1 MVPSSMLTVNTTM
14 DTNAVNPA
22 VSALDSSGNISL
34 RSAIER
40 ANIEGGDTI
49 TTPAGDY
56 KLSLGALSITNS
68 VTIEGAGAATTLIDT
83 QQMDRVMTVA
93 SGAGTVTLQGL
104 TLENGAAPATGGSG
118 DLRSQDSG
126 GGAILDEGATNLNI
140 VNSVLTNNTAEGA
153 NNTNGANGGF
163 GEGGAVYQYGGTLTF
178 TDSTV
183 SNNHADGG
191 AGAVSYGGGVGAGGG
206 VYTVLGQLVVQSST
220 FSGNQADGGNA
231 TGFALGGAG
240 QGGAI
245 DYATTQSG
253 VNLTVADSTF
263 SGNTAQGGSFTGGE
277 GFGGAGEGGAFY
289 DATSANITDS
299 TIADNSAM
307 GGAVTQPTGVVEPT
321 GAPLANGAGG
331 GYFFAGGEGTT
342 ASIGGTIIAKNS
354 ASGVENAVEDVQPQL
369 PPQINPDVFTTNPN
383 TNPFTSLGN
392 NLIGVNAQ
400 TTDGFANGTH
410 DDQVGG
416 TTSTTQIDPLLGL
429 LQNNGGPTDT
439 MAITSASPA
448 HNTGAAFGLTTDQRG
463 FARTIAGLTDVG
475 AFELDVTPPTAILNA
490 ANGVGASGAGAN
502 TTTVVVTYSSTDSG
516 VNPASF
522 GTGNITV
529 NNGATVTGF
538 SASGDVVTY
547 TVQAPD
553 SNWANSPQGPYTIS
567 LVAGSVTNND
577 GTGIVGVPDFG
588 TFNVNT
594 AVPVVVPKF
603 FAVAAGSGS
612 SQVNVYNASTGAL
625 MTSFLAFGPGVSGV
639 SVAVGDVLGNGT
651 QDIIVGA
658 GPGNAPDVEIIDGSK
673 LNQLNAAGQ
682 IEFTP

>member
-1 MVPSSMLTVNTTM
+1 MTNLWSPWSGRVKQGRGKAAVRKRPRVLPRLEALEERMVPSSMLTVNTTM

-68 VTIEGAGAATTLIDT
+68 VTIEGAGAATTLIDA

-321 GAPLANGAGG
+321 GAP
-331 GYFFAGGEGTT
+331 
-342 ASIGGTIIAKNS
+342 
-354 ASGVENAVEDVQPQL
+354 
-369 PPQINPDVFTTNPN
+369 
-383 TNPFTSLGN
+383 
-392 NLIGVNAQ
+392 
-400 TTDGFANGTH
+400 
-410 DDQVGG
+410 
-416 TTSTTQIDPLLGL
+416 
-429 LQNNGGPTDT
+429 
-439 MAITSASPA
+439 
-448 HNTGAAFGLTTDQRG
+448 R
-463 FARTIAGLTDVG
+463 
-475 AFELDVTPPTAILNA
+475 
-490 ANGVGASGAGAN
+490 
-502 TTTVVVTYSSTDSG
+502 
-516 VNPASF
+516 
-522 GTGNITV
+522 
-529 NNGATVTGF
+529 
-538 SASGDVVTY
+538 
-547 TVQAPD
+547 
-553 SNWANSPQGPYTIS
+553 
-567 LVAGSVTNND
+567 
-577 GTGIVGVPDFG
+577 
-588 TFNVNT
+588 
-594 AVPVVVPKF
+594 
-603 FAVAAGSGS
+603 
-612 SQVNVYNASTGAL
+612 
-625 MTSFLAFGPGVSGV
+625 
-639 SVAVGDVLGNGT
+639 
-651 QDIIVGA
+651 
-658 GPGNAPDVEIIDGSK
+658 
-673 LNQLNAAGQ
+673 
-682 IEFTP
+682 